1 MEFRHQAIYDRFLA
15 DPEGAAALASR
26 PALCRVPYA
35 KNEDFGFE
43 YVVGDDVLET
53 IDSSR
58 DPSGHSRPI
67 KG

>member
-1 MEFRHQAIYDRFLA
+1 VSSMEFRYQAIYDRFLA

-43 YVVGDDVLET
+43 YVVGDDVGRN
-53 IDSSR
+53 DR
-58 DPSGHSRPI
+58 
-67 KG
+67 